1 MQFRATST
9 GKLLPAKYPR
19 FALAEQHEAKVI
31 DIVHE
36 TGRDAPLSKILFE
49 SGIQSFI
56 PSVLGTKIGSKLF
69 FGLKAGVSPG
79 NVISIQNIPDGTI
92 VCNVEKHFGDGGAYS
107 KICWNICNSLF
118 T

>member
-1 MQFRATST
+1 MQFRAAST

-19 FALAEQHEAKVI
+19 FPLAEQHEAKVI

-36 TGRDAPLSKILFE
+36 SGRDAPLAKILFE
-49 SGIQSFI
+49 SGLQSFI

-69 FGLKAGVSPG
+69 FGLKAGVLPG

-92 VCNVEKHFGDGGAYS
+92 VCNVEKHFGDGGAHS
-107 KICWNICNSLF
+107 KIRWNICNSLF